1 MDIGFIGLGAMGR
14 HMARHLQTAGHTM
27 TVHDIRREA
36 ATPFLEAGATWGD
49 TPQDVA
55 QAAEVVFTSLPGPAD
70 VESVT
75 IGTDGIIAGA
85 LFGQVYVDLST
96 NSPVLTRQL
105 HAEFASRGVRMLD
118 CPVSGGT
125 VGAEAATLAL
135 LVGGDKALYEE
146 LLPVLSAI
154 GDKPFYC
161 GPSGAGAGVQAGQ
174 QLHLTVAAGR
184 CWPRPSPSAVKAG
197 VDPGTLYEAVVR
209 STGNTASMQRRY
221 PTGLFKGNFTPGF
234 TVNLGRKDLTLGLQL
249 AEDFGVPVQFGPV
262 ALGEYAESAN
272 RDRGLMDTGSVA
284 LLQEERAGVEIRA
297 DIEPR

>member
-1 MDIGFIGLGAMGR
+1 MCKLVNNYISLS
-14 HMARHLQTAGHTM
+14 LQ
-27 TVHDIRREA
+27 
-36 ATPFLEAGATWGD
+36 PL
-49 TPQDVA
+49 
-55 QAAEVVFTSLPGPAD
+55 L
-70 VESVT
+70 
-75 IGTDGIIAGA
+75 
-85 LFGQVYVDLST
+85 
-96 NSPVLTRQL
+96 
-105 HAEFASRGVRMLD
+105 
-118 CPVSGGT
+118 
-125 VGAEAATLAL
+125 AEAF
-135 LVGGDKALYEE
+135 
-146 LLPVLSAI
+146 SI
-154 GDKPFYC
+154 G
-161 GPSGAGAGVQAGQ
+161 
-174 QLHLTVAAGR
+174 
-184 CWPRPSPSAVKAG
+184 VKAG